1 MLVVVGTH
9 EADAGREGADVAPR
23 RYVSEV
29 RSRQAQQTRMA
40 VLMAAHQMFV
50 ERGWAATGV
59 RSVAE
64 QAGVSVKTIYDAFGS
79 KAELFKAV
87 TDVAAAG
94 DAEPVTVMEREQFA
108 ALAEGDLG
116 QRAAAGARLALAV
129 NRRTV
134 DLMRVWRT
142 AADTD
147 PALAEMLTE
156 DVERQRQT
164 FVAAVTLIAGH
175 EIERQRAEGLWAL
188 MNEESYRL
196 LVRSCGWT
204 DEQYEQWLAQ
214 TITRLLDTEQP
225 PPQGAP

>member
-1 MLVVVGTH
+1 
-9 EADAGREGADVAPR
+9 VAPR

-40 VLMAAHQMFV
+40 VLMAARQMFV

-108 ALAEGDLG
+108 ALAEGELG

-147 PALAEMLTE
+147 AALAQMLTE

-204 DEQYEQWLAQ
+204 DEQYEQWLAE

-225 PPQGAP
+225 QTRGAR

>member
-1 MLVVVGTH
+1 MLAVVETH
-9 EADAGREGADVAPR
+9 AADAGRKGADVAPR
-23 RYVSEV
+23 RYVSEL
-29 RSRQAQQTRMA
+29 RARQAQQTRMA
-40 VLMAAHQMFV
+40 VLTAARQMFV

-94 DAEPVTVMEREQFA
+94 DHEPVAVMEREQFA

-147 PALAEMLTE
+147 AALAQMLTE

-204 DEQYEQWLAQ
+204 DEQYERWLAE

-225 PPQGAP
+225 QTR